1 MMELS
6 KNRISGSSYQA
17 DIGKGAFTDFFGGQI
32 GGHVD
37 VRVNTVTAGSST
49 KVPRDRQLVDVK
61 SKNYRLE
68 IDFPH
73 AYPTTG
79 RPVVT
84 FRRQTA
90 SEFDCLLMMPGDAGY
105 TEALTTLASF
115 ADPVSGNRMRR
126 AVLNG
131 TQLASTWPT
140 CPLL

>member
-6 KNRISGSSYQA
+6 KNRTSGSSYQA
-17 DIGKGAFTDFFGGQI
+17 DIGKSAFTDFFGGKI
-32 GGHVD
+32 GGHID
-37 VRVNTVTAGSST
+37 VRINTVTTGSST

-68 IDFPH
+68 IDFPQ

-84 FRRQTA
+84 FRRLTA
-90 SEFDCLLMMPGDAGY
+90 SEFDCLLMIPGDVGY
-105 TEALTTLASF
+105 AEALTTLTSF
-115 ADPVSGNRMRR
+115 AEPVSGNRMRR
-126 AVLNG
+126 AVLSG
-131 TQLASTWPT
+131 TQLSATWPA